1 MKAYSCMEDV
11 RRRIDLNYQFIK
23 ELEKSLDACEGD
35 EEKLE
40 LLQLIGCGCSEYITG
55 AYSSNILEREIVKI
69 GQIIEFSPEEKPQNG
84 KILHV
89 MTRAGKAGGHSTIVY
104 NWIKNDKKR
113 QYSIVFTDMEY
124 WDIPKF
130 ILQSVEKTGG
140 TILCLH
146 GNFLEKAKQLL
157 QFSQKFERIVLHIHM
172 YDIVP
177 LLAYSN
183 KNWQI
188 PVYFYNHADFRFSYG
203 FSVADVVLNLNK
215 FDWEKSKKYRGIAD
229 EKNLILQSP
238 NGGIIDSVI
247 CDEETKEKVLL
258 NFKIDKKRKL
268 IVSMGDEFKYQDII
282 H

>member
-188 PVYFYNHADFRFSYG
+188 PVYF
-203 FSVADVVLNLNK
+203 
-215 FDWEKSKKYRGIAD
+215 
-229 EKNLILQSP
+229 
-238 NGGIIDSVI
+238 
-247 CDEETKEKVLL
+247 
-258 NFKIDKKRKL
+258 
-268 IVSMGDEFKYQDII
+268 M
-282 H
+282 

>member
-146 GNFLEKAKQLL
+146 GNFLEKQNSCYNFHRSLNVLFFIYICMILCRYWHIAIKIGRYRYIFIIMQILDFPMDFLL
-157 QFSQKFERIVLHIHM
+157 QMLS
-172 YDIVP
+172 
-177 LLAYSN
+177 
-183 KNWQI
+183 
-188 PVYFYNHADFRFSYG
+188 
-203 FSVADVVLNLNK
+203 
-215 FDWEKSKKYRGIAD
+215 
-229 EKNLILQSP
+229 
-238 NGGIIDSVI
+238 
-247 CDEETKEKVLL
+247 
-258 NFKIDKKRKL
+258 
-268 IVSMGDEFKYQDII
+268 
-282 H
+282 